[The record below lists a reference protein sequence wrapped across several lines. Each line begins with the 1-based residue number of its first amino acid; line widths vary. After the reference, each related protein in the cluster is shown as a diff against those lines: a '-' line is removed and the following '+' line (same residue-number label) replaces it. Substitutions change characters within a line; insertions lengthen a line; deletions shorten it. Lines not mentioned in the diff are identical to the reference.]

1 MKKHNAAFTLA
12 EVLVTLMIIGVIAAM
27 TIPTLNQNIGD
38 NQSVAG
44 CLKAY
49 SVLQQAVNRLK
60 PDFGPVGFGTKW
72 NNSGEF
78 WNAFVQ
84 NVNAVK
90 VCSKDNGSECFAQK
104 DYKKPDGSVWTVTES
119 YSLIFADGMILNYIN
134 TDHDGGSYGL
144 SEEDTKNLLAR
155 FVVDINGR
163 KGPNMIGRDG
173 FLFYLV
179 KGKGIVPGYTEER
192 IIKEKK
198 LHRLD

>member
-1 MKKHNAAFTLA
+1 MKKIFAFTLA
-12 EVLVTLMIIGVIAAM
+12 EVLVTLMVIGVIAAM

-72 NNSGEF
+72 NNSEEF
-78 WNAFVQ
+78 WKAFVA

-104 DYKKPDGSVWTVTES
+104 DYKNTDGSTWTVTES
-119 YSLIFADGMILNYIN
+119 YSLIFTDGMILNYIH
-134 TDHDGGSYGL
+134 TDHDGGGYGL
-144 SEEDTKNLLAR
+144 SEEDTKNLMGR
-155 FVVDINGR
+155 FAVDINGR
-163 KGPNMIGRDG
+163 KGPNKRGRDG

-179 KGKGIVPGYTEER
+179 KGKGIIPGPTEER

-198 LHRLD
+198 LHNVE

>member
-1 MKKHNAAFTLA
+1 MKKIFAFTLA
-12 EVLVTLMIIGVIAAM
+12 EVLVTLMVIGVIAAM

-72 NNSGEF
+72 NNSEEF
-78 WNAFVQ
+78 WKAFVA

-104 DYKKPDGSVWTVTES
+104 DYKNTNHTTWTVTEG
-119 YSLIFADGMILNYIN
+119 YSLIFADGMILNYAFTTI
-134 TDHDGGSYGL
+134 DGGGYSL
-144 SEEDTKNLLAR
+144 SEEDKKNLLGR

-163 KGPNMIGRDG
+163 RGPNVRYRDA
-173 FLFYLV
+173 FIFYLI
-179 KGKGIVPGYTEER
+179 KGKGIVPGQIEQG

-198 LHRLD
+198 MPKDI